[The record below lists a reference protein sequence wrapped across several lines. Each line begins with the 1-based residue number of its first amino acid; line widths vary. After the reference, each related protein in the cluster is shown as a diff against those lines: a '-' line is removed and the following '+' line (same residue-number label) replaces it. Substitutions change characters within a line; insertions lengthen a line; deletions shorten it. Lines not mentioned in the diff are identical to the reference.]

1 MAPSSSLVWNVI
13 ICSAL
18 SVHWNIAWNGIFKKG
33 RRKEGF
39 LVLFCEN
46 TKGIGNAS
54 PIASGVFFFHLL
66 LFRCFSF
73 FSEARCLRPLAS
85 SNLSRQRCLLL
96 SGLGPPHP
104 PACRFCEQ
112 SLCQEFL
119 KHRESFVRKWEICW
133 FLQFLSPDYQ
143 RQNPQFFQ
151 TVEPIRSWSSKW
163 ARRGC
168 PGAIMLSWP
177 GAKSCGS
184 QVGKDSALDHGTER
198 ASKSLLSG
206 GNPVQGRYAHIHA
219 LNTTWAKL
227 LIFIA
232 YHLKKK
238 KKKAISAPFFF
249 SWANTNFW
257 SLDLVLIFQVCSL
270 LVAHYPMK
278 RKEESSLISW
288 EQTGA

>member
-1 MAPSSSLVWNVI
+1 MKYCLKWDFQKRKKKRRIPCAI
-13 ICSAL
+13 L
-18 SVHWNIAWNGIFKKG
+18 S
-33 RRKEGF
+33 
-39 LVLFCEN
+39 EN
-46 TKGIGNAS
+46 TKGIGNVS
-54 PIASGVFFFHLL
+54 PIASGFFFFFCLL
-66 LFRCFSF
+66 LFRCFLF

-96 SGLGPPHP
+96 SGIGPPHP

-163 ARRGC
+163 ARRGW
-168 PGAIMLSWP
+168 PWAIMLSWL

-184 QVGKDSALDHGTER
+184 EVGKDSALDHGTER
-198 ASKSLLSG
+198 ASKSLHSG

-238 KKKAISAPFFF
+238 KKKA
-249 SWANTNFW
+249 NF
-257 SLDLVLIFQVCSL
+257 CTL
-270 LVAHYPMK
+270 LPS
-278 RKEESSLISW
+278 R
-288 EQTGA
+288 EQTPAFGAWIWFWFSRFARY